1 MIVFRNTALRRLASV
16 RKNPNFHPKR
26 CNGSATKLYEP
37 ADEETIKTANL
48 TPLVKEPTRPPFV
61 KTLFFG
67 RVDTDLL
74 AFPEFLGERRL
85 KLLDANTEIL
95 KNMVA
100 ENVNPKES
108 DTICDIPEK
117 TINLIRDLKLFGI
130 SAPAK
135 YGGLEL
141 THTERARLYEIL
153 AEDTSLAAMVFSQ
166 ETLGHKLVN
175 QYGSER
181 QKEKYLKKLVSGKSF
196 IAYCANEQESGSD
209 VATMNTHAF
218 KSGDGYLI
226 NGSKAWVMNADKADV
241 FIVFARI
248 KNKAGSRNVYYA
260 DENEKEG
267 DFDIDDIGVFLVDKH
282 TPGITVGE
290 RKDTLGVRGLHMC
303 DVKFEDVA
311 VSREDMMGDLK
322 QGYDIAKQCIVEDRY
337 LIGVFAL
344 TILRKMQKE
353 MTDYSIRRKIYGE
366 NLCNYGLTQMK
377 LARSSINIYIIESLI
392 YYTAGIIDKYEDAD
406 CELENAI
413 TKVLCSELAWQTIT
427 DGMQL
432 LGGQGYIRNQP
443 FERYFRDMKVL
454 SLFDVN
460 NEVLKMYIAL
470 CGLKYISNDIN
481 DEVVRNR
488 NPFFQ
493 PKEVLKKVF
502 ASARVEMKN
511 PKLYLK
517 LYEYLHPSLCFV
529 SDILEGYILKFEYGV
544 WKALSRDGTLIVNDQ
559 FQLNRIAEGAM
570 LIYAMIACISR
581 ASRSYSIG
589 SKNADEELVIVE
601 AFVKDQNDKFEEI
614 VDALIGGD
622 TCVTDGFHKKIAAKT
637 IKSKG
642 FYAEEP
648 LKLNY

>member
-1 MIVFRNTALRRLASV
+1 MIVLKNTALRRLSSL

-26 CNGSATKLYEP
+26 CSSSATKLYEP

-48 TPLVKEPTRPPFV
+48 KPLTKEPPRPPFV

-67 RVDTDLL
+67 RVDTTLL

-85 KLLDANTEIL
+85 KLLDANTELL

-100 ENVNPKES
+100 ENVDPKES

-117 TINLIRDLKLFGI
+117 TINLLRDLKLFGI

-141 THTERARLYEIL
+141 THTERARIFEIL
-153 AEDTSLAAMVFSQ
+153 SEDTSLAAMIFSQ
-166 ETLGHKLVN
+166 ETLGHKLIN
-175 QYGSER
+175 QYGNEQ
-181 QKEKYLKKLVSGKSF
+181 QKEKYLRKLISGKSF
-196 IAYCANEQESGSD
+196 VAYCANEQKSGSD
-209 VATMNTHAF
+209 AASMDTYAS
-218 KSGDGYLI
+218 KSGDGYLL
-226 NGSKAWVMNADKADV
+226 NGSKTWVMNADKADV
-241 FIVFARI
+241 FIVLARV
-248 KNKAGSRNVYYA
+248 RNTAQPRNRYYA
-260 DENEKEG
+260 DENEKED
-267 DFDIDDIGVFLVDKH
+267 DFDVDDVGVFLVDKH

-303 DVKFEDVA
+303 DVTFKDV
-311 VSREDMMGDLK
+311 VVTRNDILGDLK
-322 QGYDIAKQCIVEDRY
+322 QGYDIAKQCTTEDRY

-353 MTDYSIRRKIYGE
+353 MTEYSIRRKLYGE

-377 LARSSINIYIIESLI
+377 LARSSINIYVIESLI
-392 YYTAGIIDKYEDAD
+392 YFTTGMMDKYEDSD

-443 FERYFRDMKVL
+443 YERYFRDMKVL
-454 SLFDVN
+454 SMFDVS

-481 DEVVRNR
+481 EEVVRIR
-488 NPFFQ
+488 NPFFN
-493 PKEVLKKVF
+493 PTEVLKKVF
-502 ASARVEMKN
+502 SSVHVEAKN

-529 SDILEGYILKFEYGV
+529 SDILESYILQFEFGV
-544 WKALSRDGTLIVNDQ
+544 SKALYRDGTLIVNDQ
-559 FQLNRIAEGAM
+559 FQLNRLAEGAM

-589 SKNADEELVIVE
+589 SKNADEEMVIVE
-601 AFVKDQNDKFEEI
+601 AYVKENKAKIDEI
-614 VDALIGGD
+614 IDALVNGD
-622 TCVTDGFHKKIAAKT
+622 CCVSDGFHKKIAEKT